1 MNQKYK
7 HILYNLITGLS
18 TQAVSVLLAFLIPRL
33 FLVNFGSEIKGLLS
47 TVTQIFAYLSL
58 LEAGVG
64 LATVQALYGPI
75 SRDDRNTINAVMAAT
90 RYYYRRTG
98 IIYLVVVLLFAAAF
112 SLLTQVSLPRSTVFL
127 AVLLQGLPSV
137 LSYLIQGKYRLLLEA
152 EGKSY
157 VLNNLQM
164 GMLFFVNIG
173 KVVILLF
180 SANILLVQSLST
192 IGSLLQ
198 IGFLLFYIRKNYRW
212 LDMHHV
218 TPDFEAIS
226 QKSSAM
232 VHQISGV
239 IFNNTDVLLI
249 SAFCG
254 FMTSSVYTVYNSFF
268 SQISNL
274 ISSLSGSLLFSL
286 GQLFHYDRAEFDRK
300 YDLYESC
307 FITVT
312 FIINTVMYLFILPLV
327 KVYTRGIQDTNYLLP
342 LLPALFV
349 AISLLAN
356 GKLPMNQVIIFAEH
370 FQKTRHHAVIE
381 AAINVVLSVVGVM
394 ALGIYGG
401 LLATVAALLYRANAV
416 ILYASREILHRSP
429 MVTYKKWLLNLAVFA
444 ALVVLLGRVLPEMNS
459 YAALF
464 GWGCVFGLVI
474 AAVYLAALCISQP
487 CIPKTVLRTLRSWRN
502 KT

>member
-1 MNQKYK
+1 M
-7 HILYNLITGLS
+7 
-18 TQAVSVLLAFLIPRL
+18 
-33 FLVNFGSEIKGLLS
+33 
-47 TVTQIFAYLSL
+47 
-58 LEAGVG
+58 
-64 LATVQALYGPI
+64 
-75 SRDDRNTINAVMAAT
+75 
-90 RYYYRRTG
+90 
-98 IIYLVVVLLFAAAF
+98 
-112 SLLTQVSLPRSTVFL
+112 
-127 AVLLQGLPSV
+127 LLQGLPSV

-180 SANILLVQSLST
+180 SANTLLVQSLST

-198 IGFLLFYIRKNYRW
+198 IGFLLFYIRRNYRW

-268 SQISNL
+268 TQLSNL

-312 FIINTVMYLFILPLV
+312 FI
-327 KVYTRGIQDTNYLLP
+327 
-342 LLPALFV
+342 
-349 AISLLAN
+349 
-356 GKLPMNQVIIFAEH
+356 
-370 FQKTRHHAVIE
+370 
-381 AAINVVLSVVGVM
+381 
-394 ALGIYGG
+394 
-401 LLATVAALLYRANAV
+401 ANA
-416 ILYASREILHRSP
+416 EIGFHIP
-429 MVTYKKWLLNLAVFA
+429 WPIAYTIGA
-444 ALVVLLGRVLPEMNS
+444 
-459 YAALF
+459 
-464 GWGCVFGLVI
+464 C
-474 AAVYLAALCISQP
+474 AAVAYMSAILWYGKKRSARKLA
-487 CIPKTVLRTLRSWRN
+487 K
-502 KT
+502 

>member
-7 HILYNLITGLS
+7 HILYNLITGLG

-180 SANILLVQSLST
+180 SANILLVQY
-192 IGSLLQ
+192 G
-198 IGFLLFYIRKNYRW
+198 
-212 LDMHHV
+212 HHRPCLPEPGQRSR
-218 TPDFEAIS
+218 PDFCR
-226 QKSSAM
+226 
-232 VHQISGV
+232 
-239 IFNNTDVLLI
+239 
-249 SAFCG
+249 CG
-254 FMTSSVYTVYNSFF
+254 C
-268 SQISNL
+268 
-274 ISSLSGSLLFSL
+274 
-286 GQLFHYDRAEFDRK
+286 R
-300 YDLYESC
+300 
-307 FITVT
+307 
-312 FIINTVMYLFILPLV
+312 
-327 KVYTRGIQDTNYLLP
+327 
-342 LLPALFV
+342 
-349 AISLLAN
+349 
-356 GKLPMNQVIIFAEH
+356 
-370 FQKTRHHAVIE
+370 
-381 AAINVVLSVVGVM
+381 
-394 ALGIYGG
+394 
-401 LLATVAALLYRANAV
+401 
-416 ILYASREILHRSP
+416 
-429 MVTYKKWLLNLAVFA
+429 
-444 ALVVLLGRVLPEMNS
+444 
-459 YAALF
+459 
-464 GWGCVFGLVI
+464 
-474 AAVYLAALCISQP
+474 
-487 CIPKTVLRTLRSWRN
+487 
-502 KT
+502 